1 MMTPE
6 VVNEMHDPLL
16 EPSESIAREITFL
29 AQRTGQDEATLL
41 AKALR
46 LGLTLLHRQIV
57 EQGFID
63 GSVTRDEAITVLGR
77 ERVQEI
83 EYAKRALAQDVSRVV
98 GL

>member
-1 MMTPE
+1 MTLDI
-6 VVNEMHDPLL
+6 VREMDNQIV
-16 EPSESIAREITFL
+16 EPSTSIVGELSFL
-29 AQRTGQDEATLL
+29 RQRTGQDEATLL
-41 AKALR
+41 ARALR

-83 EYAKRALAQDVSRVV
+83 EYAKRALAQDVTR
-98 GL
+98 GLDW

>member
-1 MMTPE
+1 MTLDI
-6 VVNEMHDPLL
+6 VREMDNQIL
-16 EPSESIAREITFL
+16 EPSASIVGELSFL
-29 AQRTGQDEATLL
+29 RQRTGQDEATLL
-41 AKALR
+41 ARALR

-83 EYAKRALAQDVSRVV
+83 EYAKRALAQDVTR
-98 GL
+98 GLDW